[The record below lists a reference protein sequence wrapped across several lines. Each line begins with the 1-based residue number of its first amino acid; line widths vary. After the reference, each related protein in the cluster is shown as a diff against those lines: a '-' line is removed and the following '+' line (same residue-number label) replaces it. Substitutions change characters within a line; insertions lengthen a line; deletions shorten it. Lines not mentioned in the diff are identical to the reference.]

1 MKDWLPAAAA
11 VIVIIF
17 FLLLTCGI
25 VALLFIIPQPASV
38 GPSQPNQ
45 TGPPG
50 NATPPPGGNGTG
62 QNISGEDLALWDLI
76 TPANVEDACLRRARE
91 EAGESAELVYSCSCT
106 ESLSPGRKT
115 FACDIDTADPFTR
128 YFANVDCFLDGAAC
142 TIETNYGTKTVT
154 FAELAEWYGK

>member
-1 MKDWLPAAAA
+1 MKDWLPAAIA
-11 VIVIIF
+11 VLVIFF

-25 VALLFIIPQPASV
+25 VALLFLIPQPASV

-50 NATPPPGGNGTG
+50 NATPPPGNATG
-62 QNISGEDLALWDLI
+62 QNVSGEDLALWDLI
-76 TPANVEDACLRRARE
+76 TAENVEDACLRRARD
-91 EAGESAELVYSCSCT
+91 EAGDSAELVYGCDCT
-106 ESLSPGRKT
+106 ESASEGRKT
-115 FACDIDTADPFTR
+115 YSCDIETASPFTK

-142 TIETNYGTKTVT
+142 TVETNYGTQTVS